1 MTTTISASSPILSV
15 RIRKLQS
22 FLCGCTISHVTLFSP
37 RRALS
42 GITDRSDS
50 KNGKSNP
57 LDIVPWMSSTTAAPT
72 TAFAVGDSDIF
83 RYPACNASQN
93 PNIDLSKLEETLTMD
108 VSADKLEALQTLP
121 PKEIFIKG
129 TVGYR
134 VLNSVMYEIG
144 RSIAQAC
151 ASLGLSSPKDAESKT
166 IFSSCFDKWISDNLA
181 HLATSEKRLEN
192 LSRSPLGFMKQ
203 NARVHF
209 YKVMSTLLKD
219 RTKGGRDMYSITYR

>member
-1 MTTTISASSPILSV
+1 MAGPSASSSSFGCVDGESL
-15 RIRKLQS
+15 KQS
-22 FLCGCTISHVTLFSP
+22 Y
-37 RRALS
+37 
-42 GITDRSDS
+42 
-50 KNGKSNP
+50 N
-57 LDIVPWMSSTTAAPT
+57 SSL
-72 TAFAVGDSDIF
+72 I
-83 RYPACNASQN
+83 QN
-93 PNIDLSKLEETLTMD
+93 VDLAKLEETLSMD

-121 PKEIFIKG
+121 PREIFLKG

-151 ASLGLSSPKDAESKT
+151 ASLGLTSPKDPESKT
-166 IFSSCFDKWISDNLA
+166 IFSSCFDKWIADNLA
-181 HLATSEKRLEN
+181 HLATSDKKVEN

-219 RTKGGRDMYSITYR
+219 RRKVGGGGRDLCSLTFR

>member
-1 MTTTISASSPILSV
+1 M
-15 RIRKLQS
+15 
-22 FLCGCTISHVTLFSP
+22 
-37 RRALS
+37 S
-42 GITDRSDS
+42 GFD
-50 KNGKSNP
+50 
-57 LDIVPWMSSTTAAPT
+57 
-72 TAFAVGDSDIF
+72 GDSLKPS
-83 RYPACNASQN
+83 YHHNYNNAPMPMPQL
-93 PNIDLSKLEETLTMD
+93 NIDFTKLEDTLSMD

-121 PKEIFIKG
+121 PREIFVKG

-151 ASLGLSSPKDAESKT
+151 ASLGLTSPKDPESKT
-166 IFSSCFDKWISDNLA
+166 IFSSCFDKWIADNLS
-181 HLATSEKRLEN
+181 HLATSEKKLEN

-219 RTKGGRDMYSITYR
+219 RRKGAGGRDSNSSSMGAIAFR